1 MTESKITRRV
11 LADLQAQIYTLTT
24 IVQSMIVQ
32 LFPPTNDV
40 YVEVDD
46 AESKEED
53 NLEIYDDPV
62 YDEYEDESEEDL
74 CKEIYGSPI
83 FDSYDD
89 GDGDVP
95 LKGYG
100 EVFTQS
106 VAPIYDL
113 YDDEIEQV
121 TVYRVEDES
130 LIFDCPIYDTEAL
143 THSQKSGFNGSILS
157 HEDFTASY
165 DVTWNYY
172 FKDTFTSLRTISTGS
187 EGRELFYWLSSI
199 HSEKEDH
206 TDDIIRETPVCV
218 QFFDESKADTH
229 RQLSKEP
236 PDRDHNDSVSIHRE
250 NSTGKLVERLLFL
263 KTWFNTKH
271 SYITFNF
278 GDVIVLMARQI
289 DLKSAYNHYGEE
301 TRSYYETC
309 EGLFA
314 SPVMQRKCDF
324 DDKQFAVF
332 VLLVEHVSIRSLGRF
347 CWGRLGENM
356 FFLTP
361 EDPMIVFAS
370 LHVLDCIG
378 LEHLVLFSSRSAFH
392 FDLTDPILRPLLY
405 LWLRIFSGIMTG
417 NTYVVSTQQGWI
429 TDMFSSQV
437 KPASLTAHFVLQA
450 TLSFFKSV
458 VNVWDGTEV
467 ENSGTNQAQQKGA
480 SVDMVTVAESS
491 NSPKG
496 SATPNEVI
504 VDPGLVFPK
513 PTFSLGLTQEQP
525 KKGNSSSV
533 VINKESRGIVVNEDC
548 IGVQAPDPEAP
559 CHPCRKSKR
568 QKVVPKALVGD
579 YKCEKT
585 FLSRAWEA
593 HVASKSSD
601 DSIEL
606 AAKFSQLIEM
616 LKSPL

>member
-1 MTESKITRRV
+1 M
-11 LADLQAQIYTLTT
+11 
-24 IVQSMIVQ
+24 
-32 LFPPTNDV
+32 
-40 YVEVDD
+40 
-46 AESKEED
+46 
-53 NLEIYDDPV
+53 
-62 YDEYEDESEEDL
+62 
-74 CKEIYGSPI
+74 
-83 FDSYDD
+83 
-89 GDGDVP
+89 
-95 LKGYG
+95 
-100 EVFTQS
+100 
-106 VAPIYDL
+106 
-113 YDDEIEQV
+113 
-121 TVYRVEDES
+121 
-130 LIFDCPIYDTEAL
+130 
-143 THSQKSGFNGSILS
+143 
-157 HEDFTASY
+157 
-165 DVTWNYY
+165 
-172 FKDTFTSLRTISTGS
+172 
-187 EGRELFYWLSSI
+187 
-199 HSEKEDH
+199 
-206 TDDIIRETPVCV
+206 
-218 QFFDESKADTH
+218 
-229 RQLSKEP
+229 
-236 PDRDHNDSVSIHRE
+236 
-250 NSTGKLVERLLFL
+250 ERLLFL

-429 TDMFSSQV
+429 TEMFSSQV

-467 ENSGTNQAQQKGA
+467 PTSCHHQLFVISKCANLCVKRGKYELYNSWDFFLSIVVSYTRPLVKLFEVKLVKVQKATHFLSLQGGRVSPFDLCMSYVLMGNAKYKFAWPPWIDKKVSSLLCLIATMFLVLFRGSRLQLGSQCGA
-480 SVDMVTVAESS
+480 ATRRLRTINLIFMGYSYKGPYFLVLQKDIFGSVLLISAVAEMSYRAR
-491 NSPKG
+491 KY
-496 SATPNEVI
+496 VM
-504 VDPGLVFPK
+504 VYGLLFCVFQH
-513 PTFSLGLTQEQP
+513 L
-525 KKGNSSSV
+525 
-533 VINKESRGIVVNEDC
+533 SRGCLRINMVLTYW
-548 IGVQAPDPEAP
+548 Q
-559 CHPCRKSKR
+559 
-568 QKVVPKALVGD
+568 ALV
-579 YKCEKT
+579 T
-585 FLSRAWEA
+585 PPSLSLLSLFVWLMEA
-593 HVASKSSD
+593 KPEFYRETSD
-601 DSIEL
+601 EQILML
-606 AAKFSQLIEM
+606 AKMVNIFTQR
-616 LKSPL
+616 